1 MSKPDQKPSHQQD
14 QKAANETG
22 VVATAEARV
31 ITVGEHRIYPGE
43 RRSVNLQLPPLY
55 THASVGM
62 PVHVIHGKRAGPT
75 VFITAA
81 IHGDEINGV
90 EIIRRLLKLKSLD
103 RIKGAIIAV
112 PVVNV
117 YGFIAQSRYL
127 PDRRDL
133 NRSFPG
139 TERGSMA
146 SRLAELLMSSIID
159 QCTHGIDLHTG
170 AAGRDNLPQIRVA
183 PDAADETHRMAEA
196 FAPPVILHT
205 SAADGTL
212 RHAIHNKPMILYEAG
227 EALRFSDASI
237 KLGVNGIVRVLR
249 SLSMLTPTRTQ
260 ERAQEMAKSEQ
271 RKVVK
276 RRAPVVV
283 TDSTWIR
290 APQSGIMRARVK
302 LGDVVKPQQTLG
314 IVADP
319 FGEHEELLVAKEAA
333 IVVGMSNLPLVHEG
347 EALFHLA
354 RAHAPGVAA
363 QTVDAFVQE
372 YDSN

>member
-1 MSKPDQKPSHQQD
+1 M
-14 QKAANETG
+14 
-22 VVATAEARV
+22 AEQVSEAVDGERV
-31 ITVGEHRIYPGE
+31 IAIGEHQILPGQ
-43 RRSVNLQLPPLY
+43 RLSVNLPLPPLY

-62 PVHVIHGKRAGPT
+62 PVHVIHGRRPGPV

-90 EIIRRLLKLKSLD
+90 EIIRRLLKLKALD
-103 RIKGAIIAV
+103 RLKGAVIAV

-146 SRLAELLMSSIID
+146 SRLADLLMSSIID

-183 PDAADETHRMAEA
+183 TDAVDESHRMAEA
-196 FAPPVILHT
+196 FAPPVILQT
-205 SAADGTL
+205 NASEGTL
-212 RHAIHNKPMILYEAG
+212 RHTIGDKPIILYEAG
-227 EALRFSDASI
+227 EALRFSESSI

-249 SLSMLTPTRTQ
+249 SLSMLAPARANERVNEREGQ
-260 ERAQEMAKSEQ
+260 EIKHDPSPPL
-271 RKVVK
+271 RKLDR
-276 RRAPVVV
+276 RRASVVV
-283 TDSTWIR
+283 TDSSWVR
-290 APQSGIMRARVK
+290 ATQSGIMRARVK
-302 LGDVVKPQQTLG
+302 LGDVVKEGQTLG

-319 FGEHEELLVAKEAA
+319 FGEHEEVLVAKEAA
-333 IVVGMSNLPLVHEG
+333 IVIGMTNLPLVHEG

-354 RAHAPGVAA
+354 KATAPGVAA
-363 QTVDAFVQE
+363 KTVDAFVQE
-372 YDSN
+372 YDAE